1 MASPR
6 VLAIVLAGGEGKR
19 LMPLTAD
26 RAKPAVPFGG
36 IYRLIDFALS
46 NLVNSGYLK
55 IVVLTQYKSHSLDK
69 HVSKTWRMS
78 NLLGNYVAPVP
89 AQQRVG
95 KHWFLGSADAVYQS
109 LNLIDDER
117 PDIVVITGADNI
129 YRMDFSQMVEQHID
143 SGFPL
148 TVAGIRQP
156 LSLADQFGVIQ
167 ADPHNPHK
175 IGEFLE
181 KPKDAVGLVD
191 SPDKVLASMGNY
203 VMNADAL
210 VEAVSA
216 DAKNEASKHD
226 MGGSIVPRFVADGAA
241 GLYDFTFN
249 EVPGSTDRDRSY
261 WRDVGTVDAF
271 YDANQD
277 LISVYP
283 IFNLYNDH
291 WPLHTGYTGLP
302 PAKFVYGHRE
312 RLGHALDSLISPGV
326 IVSGGEVVGSVLSP
340 GTRVNS
346 WSSVRDSVL
355 FDGVDVGRNATVSRA
370 ILDKNVRV
378 EEGAQVGLDVEK
390 DLERGFTVTESGIT
404 VVPKG
409 AVVSR

>member
-1 MASPR
+1 MAAPR

-19 LMPLTAD
+19 LMPLTVD

-46 NLVNSGYLK
+46 NIVNSGYLR
-55 IVVLTQYKSHSLDK
+55 IVVLTQYKSHSLDR
-69 HVSKTWRMS
+69 HIAKTWRMS

-117 PDIVVITGADNI
+117 PDIVVIVGADNI
-129 YRMDFSQMVEQHID
+129 YRMDFSQMVEQHMD

-156 LSLADQFGVIQ
+156 LSMADQFGVIQ
-167 ADPHNPHK
+167 ADKDNPHK

-181 KPKDAVGLVD
+181 KPTDAVGLAE
-191 SPDKVLASMGNY
+191 SPDEILASMGNY
-203 VMNADAL
+203 VFDADAL
-210 VEAVSA
+210 VEAVTS
-216 DAKNEASKHD
+216 DAKDESSKHD
-226 MGGSIVPRFVADGAA
+226 MGGSIVPAFVADGAA
-241 GLYDFTFN
+241 GLYDFTYN
-249 EVPGSTDRDRSY
+249 DVPGSTDRDRNY
-261 WRDVGTVDAF
+261 WRDVGTVDAY

-283 IFNLYNDH
+283 VFNLYNDD
-291 WPLHTGYTGLP
+291 WPLFTGYTGLP
-302 PAKFVYGHRE
+302 PAKFVYAHRE
-312 RLGHALDSLISPGV
+312 RLGHALDSLVSPGV
-326 IVSGGEVVGSVLSP
+326 IVSGGEVIGSVLSP

-355 FDGVDVGRNATVSRA
+355 FDGVDVGRNATVNRT
-370 ILDKNVRV
+370 ILDKNVKV
-378 EEGAQVGLDVEK
+378 EPGARVGLDHEH
-390 DLERGFTVTESGIT
+390 DRARGFTVTESGIT

-409 AVVSR
+409 WTVER